1 MDQRPTYTVIAPV
14 KNEEEL
20 LAEFHRRTAATMEA
34 LGEPFEI
41 IVVNDGSTDR
51 SLEIMREINA
61 RDPRFKVVNLSRNFG
76 AEPAFSA
83 GLDYASGDAIILI
96 DADLQDPPEV
106 IPELVEEWRKG
117 YQVVYAIRSERVG
130 ETWFKTAT
138 ASFFYRLMDRITSV
152 NVPLDAGTF
161 RLMDRAVVDTLVRMR
176 EQNRSMRMLS
186 VWVGF
191 RQTGVSYKR
200 AARTAGTTKY
210 PLKKMLRLTLDNIT
224 SFSYLPL
231 QIATYMGF
239 IIAMISVIGII
250 ATIFARLSGSL
261 AFEGQATTLVSVL
274 FLGGIQLIF
283 LGIIGEYLGRIYDEV
298 RRRPLYIVSEAL
310 GFEELPDPDQNHST
324 LPPRSK
330 AQKQFS
336 K

>member
-20 LAEFHRRTAATMEA
+20 LAEFHRRTTATMEA

-51 SLEIMREINA
+51 SLEIMRELNA

-106 IPELVEEWRKG
+106 IPELIAEWRKG
-117 YQVVYAIRSERVG
+117 FEVVYAIRSEREG

-200 AARTAGTTKY
+200 AARSAGTTKY

-239 IIAMISVIGII
+239 FIALVSVIGII
-250 ATIFARLSGSL
+250 ATIVSRLSGSL

-310 GFEELPDPDQNHST
+310 GFEELPSSEQPAA
-324 LPPRSK
+324 LRPRSPRHGQLAK
-330 AQKQFS
+330 
-336 K
+336 

>member
-20 LAEFHRRTAATMEA
+20 LAEFHRRTTATMEA

-106 IPELVEEWRKG
+106 IPELIAEWRKG
-117 YQVVYAIRSERVG
+117 FEVVYAIRSEREG

-200 AARTAGTTKY
+200 AARSAGTTKY

-239 IIAMISVIGII
+239 FIALVSVIGII
-250 ATIFARLSGSL
+250 ATIVSRLSGSL

-310 GFEELPDPDQNHST
+310 GFEELPSSEQPAA
-324 LPPRSK
+324 LRPRSPRHGQLAK
-330 AQKQFS
+330 
-336 K
+336 

>member
-20 LAEFHRRTAATMEA
+20 IAEFHRRTAATMEA

-83 GLDYASGDAIILI
+83 GLDYASGDAVILI

-106 IPELVEEWRKG
+106 IPELIAEWRKG

-138 ASFFYRLMDRITSV
+138 ASLFYRLMDRITSV
-152 NVPLDAGTF
+152 NVPLDAGT
-161 RLMDRAVVDTLVRMR
+161 
-176 EQNRSMRMLS
+176 
-186 VWVGF
+186 G
-191 RQTGVSYKR
+191 
-200 AARTAGTTKY
+200 
-210 PLKKMLRLTLDNIT
+210 
-224 SFSYLPL
+224 SFGHQ
-231 QIATYMGF
+231 QI
-239 IIAMISVIGII
+239 
-250 ATIFARLSGSL
+250 
-261 AFEGQATTLVSVL
+261 E
-274 FLGGIQLIF
+274 
-283 LGIIGEYLGRIYDEV
+283 
-298 RRRPLYIVSEAL
+298 
-310 GFEELPDPDQNHST
+310 
-324 LPPRSK
+324 
-330 AQKQFS
+330 
-336 K
+336 

>member
-20 LAEFHRRTAATMEA
+20 LAEFHRRTTATMEA

-106 IPELVEEWRKG
+106 IPELIAEWRKG
-117 YQVVYAIRSERVG
+117 FEVVYAIRSEREG

-200 AARTAGTTKY
+200 AARSAGTTKY

-239 IIAMISVIGII
+239 FIALVSVIGII
-250 ATIFARLSGSL
+250 ATIVSRLSGSL

-310 GFEELPDPDQNHST
+310 GFEELPKVEQNNP
-324 LPPRSK
+324 LRPRTPSQISK
-330 AQKQFS
+330 
-336 K
+336 